1 MRRIAVAA
9 VIVALALAACGPA
22 RAAERVFLRA
32 GVGGSVPFLKNL
44 SNEMS
49 IQGTD
54 EPRPGYSFGVSLG
67 RTLYEQ
73 RWSLEVHFSA
83 AFYPN
88 FDFTSATDSFPG
100 RLQHYDY
107 GLILRRSLLSEER
120 RLQASLGAGL
130 GYGVTNLISGGG
142 KFDAF
147 EAIVAG
153 RVETRIQENINVSL
167 EGIYYA
173 GLQKKKYN
181 EPFLASYDTDV
192 VKDHLGNPL
201 EDRFNSF
208 DLRLGITVFLKQRMQ
223 E

>member
-1 MRRIAVAA
+1 MKRHAVVILIA
-9 VIVALALAACGPA
+9 ALALAGSGPA
-22 RAAERVFLRA
+22 HAAERVFLRA
-32 GVGGSVPFLKNL
+32 GVGGSVPLLKNL

-49 IQGTD
+49 LQGTD

-67 RTLYEQ
+67 RTLHERQ
-73 RWSLEVHFSA
+73 WSLEVHFSA

-88 FDFTSATDSFPG
+88 FDFTSTTDSFPG
-100 RLQHYDY
+100 HLQHYDY
-107 GLILRRSLLSEER
+107 GIILRRNLLSEER
-120 RLQASLGAGL
+120 RVQASLGAGV

-142 KFDAF
+142 KFDAL
-147 EAIVAG
+147 EAIAVG
-153 RVETRIQENINVSL
+153 RVETRIQENINISL

-173 GLQKKKYN
+173 GLQQKQYN
-181 EPFLASYDTDV
+181 EPFLANYDTDY